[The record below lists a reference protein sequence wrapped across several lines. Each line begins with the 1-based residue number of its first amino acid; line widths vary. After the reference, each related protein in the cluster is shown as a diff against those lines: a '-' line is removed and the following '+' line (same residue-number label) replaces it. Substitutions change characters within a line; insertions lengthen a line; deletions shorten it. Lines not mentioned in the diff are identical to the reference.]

1 VLAAVQVEEDH
12 PNRMV
17 VKGILVQLDK
27 PSTKPPGGARGHRI
41 EISTAVAEKCLDTL
55 KGMGVNYH
63 PKLEEHNITHKVG
76 VVDKAWID
84 GQDLWVECTI
94 WKRDFPDAEED
105 LGKPNLGMSMELSNV
120 QVEDVDADVWQLLGF
135 YFTGLT
141 ILKKSSAAYSDT
153 LAQIAA
159 SVATEVD
166 IEIKALEEE
175 MAEKVTKDAVTPTPK
190 VFSVTEEQLATVAAS
205 AAKQAV
211 QKIVPIIKKQNDVIS
226 EMQSSLDALLDD
238 ETTVTVTAGE
248 ATDEEVDAASKKKAA
263 DKNDD
268 ASGDNED
275 DEADDDDMYS
285 ETTDGGIDKGN
296 LDDTG
301 PGVGSGQGSPGHMA
315 DDSTNHGSDT
325 TSNTKVGPTV
335 TSSAHQK
342 YLAARKQLKIVT
354 AANAAL
360 EARIA
365 KLERVSAST
374 SATVR
379 AAADR
384 AVRKSLTPE
393 LSTLL
398 SKNSID
404 PVAIQA
410 GGKKLTS
417 TEVDA
422 MIKNIGGLDPERSIA
437 WKQEL
442 QRGGYMD

>member
-1 VLAAVQVEEDH
+1 
-12 PNRMV
+12 
-17 VKGILVQLDK
+17 
-27 PSTKPPGGARGHRI
+27 
-41 EISTAVAEKCLDTL
+41 
-55 KGMGVNYH
+55 
-63 PKLEEHNITHKVG
+63 
-76 VVDKAWID
+76 
-84 GQDLWVECTI
+84 
-94 WKRDFPDAEED
+94 
-105 LGKPNLGMSMELSNV
+105 MSMELSNV

-175 MAEKVTKDAVTPTPK
+175 MAEKVTKDAVTTTPK